1 MHWSYT
7 LLTVL
12 FCTFTE
18 NEDFHHLS
26 RRLIKKDKKRKIAL
40 EHQEQDVISY
50 KFLIQ
55 LHQLYSKFPVT
66 SDKTKEHL
74 NKICSASCQDDLR
87 HTDLQKE
94 IHRVLKAAAG
104 ANFESISESY
114 ALLFLNRSA
123 THDLERHNVR
133 PFLQQL
139 SLKWHHIEILIFK
152 ADGGFPTQT

>member
-1 MHWSYT
+1 MKKGK
-7 LLTVL
+7 
-12 FCTFTE
+12 
-18 NEDFHHLS
+18 
-26 RRLIKKDKKRKIAL
+26 RRIIAL
-40 EHQEQDVISY
+40 EHQEQDVIIY
-50 KFLIQ
+50 KFLIH
-55 LHQLYSKFPVT
+55 LHQIYSKFPVT

-104 ANFESISESY
+104 ANFESISESDV
-114 ALLFLNRSA
+114 LLFLNRSA

-139 SLKWHHIEILIFK
+139 NLKWHHIETLLCK
-152 ADGGFPTQT
+152 ADGGFSTQTGHFVIKFAI